1 MDGIINVF
9 KPKGITSY
17 DVIRRIKKI
26 LNIKKVGHT
35 GTLDPNAGGVLPVCV
50 GNATR
55 LSEYI
60 LNSKKEYIGE
70 LTLGYETDTQDG
82 DGKVIKY
89 SDKIVEEEEIKMAF
103 EGFKGEIEQ
112 VPPMYSA
119 IKHKGKK
126 LYELAREGINVERS
140 PRNVTVYDMN
150 IIEIHENKVLFKV
163 LCSRGTYI
171 RTLCNDIGTKLG
183 TYGYMSYLLRTK
195 VGNFVIEDGMSIE
208 ELEKKV
214 KNNKFEDFLIPM
226 DEALQ
231 DWNFVNVNDED
242 CFKLMNGLTIDVLG
256 ALKEG
261 LNRVYCQDKF
271 LGIGNIKSHNNVNM
285 LKMKKVLC
293 KR

>member
-17 DVIRRIKKI
+17 DVIRMIKKI

-82 DGKVIKY
+82 DGNVIKY

-119 IKHKGKK
+119 IKHNGKK

-242 CFKLMNGLTIDVLG
+242 CFKLMNGLTIDLWG
-256 ALKEG
+256 DLKEG